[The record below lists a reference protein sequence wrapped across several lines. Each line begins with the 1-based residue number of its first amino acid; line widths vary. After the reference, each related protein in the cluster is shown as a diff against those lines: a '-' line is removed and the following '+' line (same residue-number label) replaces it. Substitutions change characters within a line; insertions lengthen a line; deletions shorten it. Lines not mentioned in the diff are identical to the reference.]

1 MRFVPSKNCRLL
13 ASVRVV
19 IGAVFLLGSIALVPR
34 QASADELDIV
44 FGQLLAEPA
53 NPSLNLRYAE
63 LAMARGETRKAL
75 AAYERVLAQDPN
87 NRQVIRAYNRAKR
100 RLQPSVTAFTLST
113 GFVYESNPRQVPG
126 GSPFKEEDVA
136 FEASLLMF
144 DERTISGHRWRT
156 VGKAGGHLQFEI
168 DDLSDAY
175 VSLITGPVI
184 DLGTK
189 TRLHIAPGTAGAWL
203 DDDWLYYDGLIKFT
217 LERVAMG
224 ATQDVTVAVKH
235 RETNSDFG
243 GSDGLIVEVNGNFV
257 RPDLFKSGD
266 SLYVLPH
273 FRYSEPGGNGPGR
286 VFQNT
291 LFPGDYVE
299 YGGRLVYYKPIAK
312 RRVYLGGGIGV
323 FQRDYDQNVAFGT
336 RDREDTLI
344 MPTAHV
350 VFPNVRRSQFDLRFD
365 YRYEHND
372 SNDPTEDF
380 ENHVVGGRTVR
391 RF

>member
-1 MRFVPSKNCRLL
+1 MRFVTSKGCRLSAFAGAVL
-13 ASVRVV
+13 
-19 IGAVFLLGSIALVPR
+19 GLAVFLCLALILPR
-34 QASADELDIV
+34 SAAADELDVV

-63 LAMARGETRKAL
+63 LAIARGETRKAL
-75 AAYERVLAQDPN
+75 AAYERVLAQDPT

-100 RLQPSVTAFTLST
+100 RLQPTVTAFTLST
-113 GFVYESNPRQVPG
+113 GFIYESNPRQVTG
-126 GSPFKEEDVA
+126 GSRFNESDVA
-136 FEASLLMF
+136 FEATLLMF

-156 VGKAGGHLQFEI
+156 VGNAGGHLQFEVG
-168 DDLSDAY
+168 DLNDAY

-203 DDDWLYYDGLIKFT
+203 DDDWVYYDGLIKFT

-257 RPDLFKSGD
+257 RPNVIKPGD

-273 FRYSEPGGNGPGR
+273 FRYSKPGGNGPGR
-286 VFQNT
+286 VFQNS
-291 LFPGDYVE
+291 LFPGDYIE
-299 YGGRLVYYKPIAK
+299 YGGRLVYYKPVAK
-312 RRVYLGGGIGV
+312 RRIYLGGGIGV
-323 FQRDYDQNVAFGT
+323 FERDYNQNVAFGT
-336 RDREDTLI
+336 KDREDTLI
-344 MPTAHV
+344 VPTAHV
-350 VFPNVRRSQFDLRFD
+350 ILPNVRRSKFDLRFD
-365 YRYEHND
+365 YRFEHND